1 MGRSM
6 LIGTVVLLLGLAM
19 VLGSSLTGQQAVA
32 QEDEEEEAGYLND
45 YIEALRQDVRTNKR
59 DLISWNMELTT
70 KESAAFWPVYRK
82 YEYDLSS
89 VNNEMVSLVTEYATK
104 GGMLSDDDA
113 GQMLRRRFD
122 LPAGPQGREVLPVGQ
137 GDRHADRHRR
147 YVRDPSRYRQGI
159 DGRPR
164 AVGDWERN
172 WLPVW
177 MT

>member
-122 LPAGPQGREVLPVGQ
+122 LEQRRLDVKKRYVGEFRSVLPGHKVARFYQ
-137 GDRHADRHRR
+137 LDRA
-147 YVRDPSRYRQGI
+147 I
-159 DGRPR
+159 DMLIDI
-164 AVGDWERN
+164 AVMSEIPLATGKE
-172 WLPVW
+172 
-177 MT
+177 